1 MKRSLRKKSKNLSP
15 MPTSSKRHMPSISKL
30 LITHVY
36 YRSEQE
42 QARQEIVRVFNMAKK
57 QDTLLSNVESG
68 FYNRG

>member
-1 MKRSLRKKSKNLSP
+1 
-15 MPTSSKRHMPSISKL
+15 MPTSLKRHMPSISKNKHYSYSL
-30 LITHVY
+30 L
-36 YRSEQE
+36 RSEQE